1 MNTFIDLASELAM
14 CKKCLDMKNK
24 KGEDCSLFNIF
35 RDKDFCHKIPSIWTD
50 WENRLEADIMIIGQD
65 WGPFIEMKKF
75 HDLYVQKETKKNW
88 KFLIEQEKSL
98 TKKNLEKFLFIS
110 AKNHSHVLEE
120 NFMDKIYITN
130 AILCVRSGNNYRSDT
145 IKLKDYLF
153 LKYMDLK

>member
-1 MNTFIDLASELAM
+1 MNTFKDLASELAM

-75 HDLYVQKETKKNW
+75 HDLYVQKETKK
-88 KFLIEQEKSL
+88 IG
-98 TKKNLEKFLFIS
+98 
-110 AKNHSHVLEE
+110 
-120 NFMDKIYITN
+120 NF
-130 AILCVRSGNNYRSDT
+130 
-145 IKLKDYLF
+145 
-153 LKYMDLK
+153 